1 MIFSTKKWING
12 ILICFVRIKICINQM
27 YSTINVSIKNSLHYK
42 TSSQNTYGLSC
53 LLSEYLRVCTE
64 QSESESAMS
73 ASFLIRVTLRPL
85 NAGITITSGQWMS
98 QTQTKDMGHHRLRLR
113 SVQKYFAYFCVLA
126 NES

>member
-53 LLSEYLRVCTE
+53 LMSDYLRVCTE
-64 QSESESAMS
+64 QSESAMS

>member
-53 LLSEYLRVCTE
+53 LMSDYLRVCTE
-64 QSESESAMS
+64 QSESAMS

-113 SVQKYFAYFCVLA
+113 LVQKYFAYFCVLA